1 MQRFSEDAIYQVLC
15 LVKNSIVFLDSA
27 SAECFHWS
35 NGFIKLLDAG
45 ALNIRDIH
53 HTKECLESES
63 KCVFIISTPLTGQVL
78 KYIQRIIKNS
88 DFDHCIIV
96 TSISSNVNDFIANQT
111 NVFQHVTQQIKTW
124 MQNEF
129 ASVAIEYIPLVAI
142 NITSKLFI
150 MPTHNNF
157 FPVLPSDVARL
168 QAFLHSQ
175 GDKRVF
181 NSLGDVDMAFLPQ
194 KMQASIKS
202 FCSSMNS
209 MFEQMDIHEDCYAV
223 GHFSRLVANELANMT
238 DAKGRR
244 KVASSR
250 ASIVFLDRTLD
261 LVAPMSHTSDS
272 VLGSIYE
279 ILPPLKNHN
288 NDVEVNMVDLFANGN
303 VNGVTLFPG
312 CLSHHGDEEVQEL
325 IQMFIMKTKK
335 DCLQFINKKLEQ
347 IMIEEKLQAK
357 DEIDPE
363 ILQIEKLK
371 KSIILFKNNINM
383 MTKHGGFLQCV
394 MAFLNT
400 ITHEENDHIDEIL
413 SAEKII
419 MQDLMDDD
427 KDPFSQVHRLLS
439 DKDNKKFSVVDALVL
454 CLLIYSG
461 GQEISNATPAQ
472 EEKLKECL
480 INVLMDGHHREDL
493 LFLIGDLDASER
505 QIRTRIADIFERLRG
520 VGESRENMQVLKDL
534 LHKDE
539 YGMVRYEPILQQV
552 VERIFSKDKPELTDI
567 EFRSHGLRDFL
578 KTGFGFFMNV
588 SKPRPDDHPLV
599 VLFVIGGITCYEI
612 QSIEKTLKKINPT
625 TKVLIG
631 STRIIT
637 PSDTLEQVLCSENLF
652 VDVDT

>member
-35 NGFIKLLDAG
+35 NGFMKLLDAG

-209 MFEQMDIHEDCYAV
+209 MFEQMDIHKDCYAV

-250 ASIVFLDRTLD
+250 ASIVFIDRTVD

-312 CLSHHGDEEVQEL
+312 CLSHHGDEEVQKL

-599 VLFVIGGITCYEI
+599 VLFVIGGITWYEI
-612 QSIEKTLKKINPT
+612 QSIEKNLKKINPT

>member
-35 NGFIKLLDAG
+35 NGFMKLLDAG

-250 ASIVFLDRTLD
+250 ASIVFIDRTVD

-312 CLSHHGDEEVQEL
+312 CLSHHGDEEVQKL

-439 DKDNKKFSVVDALVL
+439 DKDSKKFSVVDALVL

-599 VLFVIGGITCYEI
+599 VLFVIGGITWYEI
-612 QSIEKTLKKINPT
+612 QSIEKNLKKINPT

>member
-35 NGFIKLLDAG
+35 NGFMKLLDAG

-250 ASIVFLDRTLD
+250 ASIVFIDRTVD

-312 CLSHHGDEEVQEL
+312 CLSHHGDEEVQKL

-599 VLFVIGGITCYEI
+599 VLFVIGGITWYEI
-612 QSIEKTLKKINPT
+612 QSIEKNLKKINPT